1 MREDMEQKSND
12 HHPGRWHW
20 RDGDRETRTDSLQL
34 SNPSPVTSSLL
45 LLCCCCSRTGWCV
58 QSWQK
63 LNRAHNSSSRDFLLS
78 HQFVGTYFWP
88 QIDAFGR
95 LPKSEEIKFDVITSS
110 SGYKRQVRVSCVCVA
125 APTVVQSKLKFA
137 IRGCTARLR
146 KWRNVIGP
154 QVGWTWPGDF
164 NAFPEGEQ
172 LFRKQR
178 DGQRKVYFT
187 WCNEKA
193 IMDDNSIQS
202 LIHLSVFSDLLM
214 WFNGFKDVQNQ

>member
-1 MREDMEQKSND
+1 MRENMEQKSND

-45 LLCCCCSRTGWCV
+45 LLCCCCCARTGWCV

-78 HQFVGTYFWP
+78 HLLVGTYFWP

-110 SGYKRQVRVSCVCVA
+110 SGYNRQVRVACRICDRACLRRSS
-125 APTVVQSKLKFA
+125 TVVQSELKFA
-137 IRGCTARLR
+137 IRDCTARLR
-146 KWRNVIGP
+146 KRRNVIGP
-154 QVGWTWPGDF
+154 RVGWTWPGDV

-178 DGQRKVYFT
+178 DGQRKVY
-187 WCNEKA
+187 KY
-193 IMDDNSIQS
+193 
-202 LIHLSVFSDLLM
+202 
-214 WFNGFKDVQNQ
+214 DVMKSQLWLTTASSH